1 LSESAELPSRLSI
14 DSGVIL
20 AYYLGE
26 DLGRMAQ
33 KYVFD
38 AEGKDI
44 FHSRLCI
51 AELFYVICRRRGAR
65 IADEYTRSYLN
76 AEYGRLAN
84 SDAVDMAAGA
94 YKCERTISLADCYVI
109 ATAKLQHAT
118 ALFARHEKDLDEE
131 INRKPF
137 DVSILFL
144 EDLGK

>member
-1 LSESAELPSRLSI
+1 LSESEELPSRLSI

-26 DLGRMAQ
+26 DLGRIAQ
-33 KYVFD
+33 EYVFD

-44 FHSRLCI
+44 LHSRLCI
-51 AELFYVICRRRGAR
+51 AELFYIICRRRGSKM
-65 IADEYTRSYLN
+65 ADEYTRAYLN
-76 AEYGRLAN
+76 AEYSRLAN

-118 ALFARHEKDLDEE
+118 AVFARHENDLDEE
-131 INRKPF
+131 IRRKPF

-144 EDLGK
+144 EDLRK

>member
-1 LSESAELPSRLSI
+1 MSESEKVPSRLSI

-33 KYVFD
+33 EYIFE
-38 AEGKDI
+38 AEGKNI
-44 FHSRLCI
+44 FHSKLCI
-51 AELFYVICRRRGAR
+51 AELFYVICRRRGSK
-65 IADEYTRSYLN
+65 IANEYTRSYLN
-76 AEYGRLAN
+76 AEYSRLAN
-84 SDAVDMAAGA
+84 SDAVDIAAGA

-118 ALFARHEKDLDEE
+118 AVFARHENDLDEE
-131 INRKPF
+131 IRRKPF

-144 EDLGK
+144 EDLRK